1 MGLSKRIKKYAVTS
15 GEMKRYD
22 ANTSGHYGI
31 PTEVLMERASLNVA
45 KAVMDWR
52 DSRAGHRVYSVLVM
66 AGTGNNGGDG
76 ICAGRILKTYGY
88 DVCVCMVGD
97 EVKRSELCKLQSDI
111 ANKYGV
117 GFIDWEKLCD
127 MDVSRWDVIIDGLFG
142 VGLSRDLNGK
152 YADAVDWINTVKDA
166 GKEDIYV
173 PAVDIPSGIDADT
186 GRVLGC
192 AVRADITVTFNF
204 AKIGHLMYPGCS
216 HTGRLMITDAG
227 ITDDSRL
234 DEEPGAF
241 YYDCDSEAVLP
252 VRRRDGHKGSNGR
265 ILVIAGSGRISGACV
280 LAADALFNCG
290 VGMVRV
296 FTHKANA
303 ETVKTLLPE
312 ALADF
317 YDDET
322 DPEAVTKR
330 LDIALKWSDAAVIGP
345 GMGTDDSAR
354 HILNFVLE
362 KYDKRLVID
371 ADGLNMIATD
381 DELRGLTS
389 DYGRDNASDVNADN
403 VDNSVTRL
411 VEHRNKSLIITPH
424 IAEFARLM
432 RKSPAECKDNI
443 LKLPGEL
450 ARKLNCVVVCK
461 DARTVVATPDKDQ
474 VYINTS
480 GNDGMATA
488 GSGDVLSGILGYMV
502 SQETDIFTAACKG
515 VYLHGKA
522 GDRAALVYGK
532 RAMKAS
538 DISRCISCD
547 NDQLLTAGPVSKGRD
562 EK

>member
-1 MGLSKRIKKYAVTS
+1 MGFSNNIKKYALTS

-22 ANTSGHYGI
+22 ANTSGHFGI

-45 KAVMDWR
+45 KAIMDWR

-111 ANKYGV
+111 AHRYGV
-117 GFIDWEKLCD
+117 DFTDMEGLRD
-127 MDVSRWDVIIDGLFG
+127 MDSSPWDVVIDALFG
-142 VGLSRDLNGK
+142 VGLSRDLSGK
-152 YADAVDWINTVKDA
+152 YADAAGLINTVKDSR
-166 GKEDIYV
+166 KEDVYV
-173 PAVDIPSGIDADT
+173 VAVDIPSGIDADS

-192 AVRADITVTFNF
+192 AVRADITVTFNY

-216 HTGRLMITDAG
+216 YTGELRITDAG
-227 ITDDSRL
+227 ITDGSRL

-241 YYDCDSEAVLP
+241 YYDCDQTAVLP
-252 VRRRDGHKGSNGR
+252 DRRPDGHKGSNGR
-265 ILVIAGSGRISGACV
+265 ILIIAGSKEISGACI
-280 LAADALFNCG
+280 LAAGASFNCG
-290 VGMVRV
+290 AGMVRI
-296 FTHKANA
+296 FTHRANA

-317 YDDET
+317 YDHEE
-322 DPEAVTKR
+322 DPEAVTER
-330 LDIALKWSDAAVIGP
+330 LDMALKWSDAAVIGP
-345 GMGTDDSAR
+345 GVGTDAGAR
-354 HILNFVLE
+354 HILKAVLE
-362 KYDKRLVID
+362 KYNKRLVID

-403 VDNSVTRL
+403 AHNAVT
-411 VEHRNKSLIITPH
+411 HPTGHWNKSLIITPH

-432 RKSPAECKDNI
+432 RKPPAECKDNI

-450 ARKLNCVVVCK
+450 ARELNCVVVCK
-461 DARTVVATPDKDQ
+461 DARTVVASPDEDLI
-474 VYINTS
+474 YINIS